1 VVRRIL
7 IALLALGPLV
17 VALDRSG
24 AADNLVIFP
33 LAAAALIPLAWLI
46 GEATEQAA
54 KYTGPGVGGFLN
66 ASFGNAPELIIS
78 LVAISDGLTNVVRAS
93 LTGSVVGNLLLVL
106 GFVFVVSERGTI
118 DRTSAFVALGTVL
131 LALLLLLVPS
141 VPGFHGDPDRD
152 SLAVLTLPI
161 AVVLLAAR
169 IVINRRSLR
178 RSRQMQSSVAAPAGG
193 WSLRHAL
200 VVLGAATVATAFV
213 TETLVGSLEDFA
225 RQAHLSEFFVAV
237 VIVAIVG
244 NITEHGSAVLLGAR
258 GELRL
263 AAEIGL
269 ASASQVAGFLIPVVA
284 ILSWAIDP
292 LALSMRPIELASIGT
307 AVVVVAAALAPP
319 RTSRA
324 AGALLIATYTTLAVA
339 FYFTGNR

>member
-7 IALLALGPLV
+7 VALLALGPLV
-17 VALDRSG
+17 VALDRSD
-24 AADNLVIFP
+24 AVDNTLLFP
-33 LAAAALIPLAWLI
+33 LAAVALVPLAWLI

-54 KYTGPGVGGFLN
+54 KYTGPGIGGFLN
-66 ASFGNAPELIIS
+66 ASFGNAPELIIA
-78 LVAISDGLTNVVRAS
+78 LVALSDGLTNVVRAS

-106 GFVFVVSERGTI
+106 GFVLVVSEPGTI
-118 DRTSAFVALGTVL
+118 DRTSASVALGTIL
-131 LALLLLLVPS
+131 LGVLLLLVPS

-161 AVVLLAAR
+161 AVVLLIAR
-169 IVINRRSLR
+169 ITINRRSLR
-178 RSRQMQSSVAAPAGG
+178 RSRRLQPAVVASPDG
-193 WSLRHAL
+193 WSLQL
-200 VVLGAATVATAFV
+200 SIVVLAAATVATAFV
-213 TETLVGSLEDFA
+213 TETLVGSLEDFS

-258 GELRL
+258 GQLRL

-292 LALSMRPIELASIGT
+292 LALSMRPIELASMGA
-307 AVVVVAAALAPP
+307 AVIVVAWSLAPR
-319 RTSRA
+319 RTSRG
-324 AGALLIATYTTLAVA
+324 AGAILIGTYVLLAVA
-339 FYFTGNR
+339 FYFAGNR

>member
-1 VVRRIL
+1 
-7 IALLALGPLV
+7 
-17 VALDRSG
+17 
-24 AADNLVIFP
+24 
-33 LAAAALIPLAWLI
+33 
-46 GEATEQAA
+46 
-54 KYTGPGVGGFLN
+54 
-66 ASFGNAPELIIS
+66 
-78 LVAISDGLTNVVRAS
+78 
-93 LTGSVVGNLLLVL
+93 
-106 GFVFVVSERGTI
+106 
-118 DRTSAFVALGTVL
+118 
-131 LALLLLLVPS
+131 
-141 VPGFHGDPDRD
+141 
-152 SLAVLTLPI
+152 
-161 AVVLLAAR
+161 
-169 IVINRRSLR
+169 
-178 RSRQMQSSVAAPAGG
+178 
-193 WSLRHAL
+193 
-200 VVLGAATVATAFV
+200 V

-319 RTSRA
+319 RTSRP
-324 AGALLIATYTTLAVA
+324 AGALLIATYAALAVA